1 MRIIRGLGVAA
12 VVVAL
17 AATSVLGASIT
28 SIGVLTPYGDD
39 TPMSKV
45 YALSPD
51 GQYVV
56 GESLGQNRAAD
67 GSLGQAVI
75 WSTASGLVQM
85 PNNPPDPYLEYA
97 TSARGVVV
105 KGNGDV
111 GVAAYYISTDRGTGN
126 PITDSYRMNHYTASP
141 GNLGGGTYV
150 MSEQKGG
157 PQIGTYNA
165 ARMYENGTGNDWT
178 IAGRRPVGDRGEIS
192 FSFGT
197 YSDSG
202 TLSGFRRVYNVASRV
217 PTGTNRGFGAGYE
230 MEFATTNR
238 RATFGI
244 TASTQ
249 FVVPG
254 VADVSV
260 GSSETLGMSPYTTS
274 NAGTGVLVGYDVGGD
289 SNPQAFYYSMG
300 GIDSNDP
307 TKLLGS
313 RTLLPRMAGE
323 TASAAIDVR
332 VIGGN
337 MLIGGYS
344 SDGTTE
350 TAVLWD
356 TTGIWDATGQPVA
369 LATLVNMAD
378 WSSLS
383 RVTSMSDDGMTLAG
397 WGIWAAD
404 GTTRGFVVVI
414 PEPAT
419 LSLLVL
425 GGLAMLRRRW

>member
-17 AATSVLGASIT
+17 AATSVLGANIT
-28 SIGVLTPYGDD
+28 SIGVLTPFDAD
-39 TPMSKV
+39 APMSKV

-85 PNNPPDPYLEYA
+85 PNDPPAPYNEFA

-105 KGNGDV
+105 KANGDV
-111 GVAAYYISTDRGTGN
+111 GVAAYYISTDRGTGT

-141 GNLGGGTYV
+141 GNLGGGTHV

-157 PQIGTYNA
+157 PLIGEYNA
-165 ARMYENGTGNDWT
+165 ARMYENGSGNDWV
-178 IAGRRPVGDRGEIS
+178 IAGRRPVADRAELS

-197 YSDSG
+197 YADSG
-202 TLSGFRRVYNVASRV
+202 TLTGFRRVYNVASRV

-230 MEFATTNR
+230 TQFATNNR

-244 TASTQ
+244 GGSTQ
-249 FVVPG
+249 FVIPG

-274 NAGTGVLVGYDVGGD
+274 DAGTGVLVGYDVGGD
-289 SNPQAFYYSMG
+289 GNPQAFYYSMG
-300 GIDSNDP
+300 GIAGDLISLNG
-307 TKLLGS
+307 T

-323 TASAAIDVR
+323 TESAAIDIR
-332 VIGGN
+332 LIGGN

-369 LATLVNMAD
+369 LASLVNMAD

-383 RVTSMSDDGMTLAG
+383 RVTSMSDDGKTLAG

-425 GGLAMLRRRW
+425 GGLAMLRRRG